1 MNLEQIIRDIREG
14 KRYGQNDLAIWGGEC
29 AEAELTAFLAAWDLS
44 EMPFR
49 IWEYISRMDFQ
60 CGTLPDNI
68 SLLERGRLFGG
79 GGDLT
84 LRRDGPD
91 FFWCF
96 IGQPETQPPANYK
109 VEDFWDDNGLA
120 FHRWDETA
128 LLWGERK
135 SGGVRWLDDRVGRA
149 DLDYPVPEEWEWE
162 RVQVRYWTFSHAGRT
177 AFVWLRGLEEW
188 KEAQNG

>member
-1 MNLEQIIRDIREG
+1 MNLDQIVRDVREG
-14 KRYGQNDLAIWGGEC
+14 KRHGQNDLAIWGGEC
-29 AEAELTAFLAAWDLS
+29 AETGLLAFLAAWDLS

-49 IWEYISRMDFQ
+49 IWEYASRIDFQ
-60 CGTLPDNI
+60 RGTLPDNI
-68 SLLERGRLFGG
+68 SLLERGRLFGE

-84 LRRDGPD
+84 LRRGGPG
-91 FFWCF
+91 FFWHF
-96 IGQPETQPPANYK
+96 VGQSETYPPANYK
-109 VEDFWDDNGLA
+109 AEDFWNSNTDLT

-135 SGGVRWLDDRVGRA
+135 NGATRWLDDRVGRA
-149 DLDYPVPEEWEWE
+149 DLDYPVPEEWK
-162 RVQVRYWTFSHAGRT
+162 RVQVRYWAFSHAGRT

>member
-1 MNLEQIIRDIREG
+1 MNLDQIVRDVREG
-14 KRYGQNDLAIWGGEC
+14 KRYGRNDLAIWGSEC
-29 AEAELTAFLAAWDLS
+29 AEANLLAFLAAWDLS

-49 IWEYISRMDFQ
+49 IWEYASQIDFR

-68 SLLERGRLFGG
+68 SLLERGRLFGE

-91 FFWCF
+91 FFWHF
-96 IGQPETQPPANYK
+96 IGRPETHPPANYK
-109 VEDFWDDNGLA
+109 SEDFWNSNTDLT

-135 SGGVRWLDDRVGRA
+135 NGAARWLDDRVGRA
-149 DLDYPVPEEWEWE
+149 DLVYPVPGEWK
-162 RVQVRYWTFSHAGRT
+162 RVQLRYWTFSHAGRT
-177 AFVWLRGLEEW
+177 AFFWLRGLEEW